1 MFDLV
6 NQKSEL
12 IAFKGHVRDQNALR
26 SVRPEPVSSDPMPKN
41 LIEVNKPCYVAS
53 VALFKKIILVH
64 KYLK

>member
-1 MFDLV
+1 MGRVEENYRDCLIWLFDLV

-41 LIEVNKPCYVAS
+41 LIEVNKPP
-53 VALFKKIILVH
+53 
-64 KYLK
+64 